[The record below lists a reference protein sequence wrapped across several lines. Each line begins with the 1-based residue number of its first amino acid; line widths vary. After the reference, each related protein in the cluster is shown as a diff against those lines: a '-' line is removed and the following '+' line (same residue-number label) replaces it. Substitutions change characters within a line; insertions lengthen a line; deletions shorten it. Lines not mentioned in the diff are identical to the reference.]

1 MPNTDHII
9 QISVLVAAR
18 NEEKNIERC
27 LKSLNELEFS
37 KEQIEI
43 IIGDDDSDD
52 HTAEII
58 KRYIADKPNFIYKKI
73 TETLPGLKGKANVL
87 EQLSHTAKGQ
97 YFFFCDAD
105 IAVQPTWVTS
115 MLLHFKKKTG
125 VVVGVTRMKKSHLLA
140 DFISMEWLYVLST
153 IRLAAINKIPITGMG
168 NNMAVTR
175 EAYFA
180 IGGYESIGF
189 SVVED
194 YTLFMAIVR
203 KGYDFDVAFNPKIL
217 NFSEPVNSWSELLRQ
232 RKRWIHGV
240 MQSFWATRLTVVVS
254 ACLVPAFLI
263 LMFWNP
269 DLSQKLLLI
278 HYLMITGAA
287 LTTISILRQ
296 KDLFLIAVLFW
307 FYMVSISVLM
317 LVIYLLPGK
326 TVWKGREYD

>member
-1 MPNTDHII
+1 MLNTDNFI

-27 LKSLNELEFS
+27 LKSLHELEFS
-37 KEQIEI
+37 TDKIEF

-52 HTAEII
+52 QTAEII

-73 TETLPGLKGKANVL
+73 TKTLPGLKGKANVL
-87 EQLSHTAKGQ
+87 EQLAHVAKGH

-105 IAVQPTWVTS
+105 IAVQPTWITA
-115 MLLHFKKKTG
+115 MLLHFKAETG

-140 DFISMEWLYVLST
+140 DFISMEWLYILGT

-203 KGYDFDVAFNPKIL
+203 KGYDFDMAFNHNIL
-217 NFSEPVNSWSELLRQ
+217 NISEPVNTMGELLRQ
-232 RKRWIHGV
+232 RKRWMHGV

-254 ACLVPAFLI
+254 ACLVPVLLI
-263 LMFWNP
+263 LMIWVP
-269 DLSQKLLLI
+269 ALAQKLLLA

-287 LTTISILRQ
+287 LAAVIILKQ
-296 KDLFLIAVLFW
+296 KDLILTAFLFW
-307 FYMVSISVLM
+307 FYMFIISILM
-317 LVIYLLPGK
+317 LTIYLLPGK
-326 TVWKGREYD
+326 TVWKGRVYE

>member
-1 MPNTDHII
+1 MPNTDHIV

-27 LKSLNELEFS
+27 LRSLHELEFS
-37 KEQIEI
+37 KNKIEF

-52 HTAEII
+52 QTAEII
-58 KRYIADKPNFIYKKI
+58 KRYIADKPHFIYRKI

-87 EQLSHTAKGQ
+87 EQLAHLAKGQ

-105 IAVQPTWVTS
+105 IAVQPTWITA
-115 MLLHFKKKTG
+115 MLLHFRKKTG
-125 VVVGVTRMKKSHLLA
+125 VVVGVTRMKKSHFLA

-180 IGGYESIGF
+180 IGGYASIGF

-203 KGYDFDVAFNPKIL
+203 KGYDFDVAFNRKIL
-217 NFSEPVNSWSELLRQ
+217 NFSEPVNTWSELLRQ

-240 MQSFWATRLTVVVS
+240 MQSFWATRLTVIVS
-254 ACLVPAFLI
+254 ACLVPALLI

-269 DLSQKLLLI
+269 DLSHKLLWI
-278 HYLMITGAA
+278 HYLAITGAA
-287 LTTISILRQ
+287 FTTISILKQ
-296 KDLFLIAVLFW
+296 KDLALIAVFFW

-317 LVIYLLPGK
+317 LIIYLLPGK
-326 TVWKGREYD
+326 TVWKGREYE

>member
-1 MPNTDHII
+1 MLNTDHFI
-9 QISVLVAAR
+9 QISVLIAAR
-18 NEEKNIERC
+18 NEENNIERC
-27 LKSLNELEFS
+27 LKSLHELEFS
-37 KEQIEI
+37 KDKIEF

-87 EQLSHTAKGQ
+87 EQLAHIAKGQ

-105 IAVQPTWVTS
+105 IAVPPTWATT
-115 MLLHFKKKTG
+115 MLLHFKAKTG
-125 VVVGVTRMKKSHLLA
+125 VVVGVTRMKKSHMLA

-180 IGGYESIGF
+180 MGGYESIGF

-203 KGYDFDVAFNPKIL
+203 KGYDFDVAFNRKIL
-217 NFSEPVNSWSELLRQ
+217 NISEPVNTWGELLRQ
-232 RKRWIHGV
+232 RKRWISGV
-240 MQSFWATRLTVVVS
+240 MQSFWATRLTVVVA

-263 LMFWNP
+263 LMIWEP
-269 DLSQKLLLI
+269 ALAQKLLLA
-278 HYLMITGAA
+278 HYLVITGAA
-287 LTTISILRQ
+287 LAALFILRQ
-296 KDLFLIAVLFW
+296 KDLIVTAFLFW
-307 FYMVSISVLM
+307 FYMFVIGILM
-317 LVIYLLPGK
+317 LIIYLLPGK
-326 TVWKGREYD
+326 TVWKGREYE

>member
-27 LKSLNELEFS
+27 LKSLHELEFS
-37 KEQIEI
+37 KTNIEF

-52 HTAEII
+52 QTAEII
-58 KRYIADKPNFIYKKI
+58 KRYIADKPNFIYQKI

-87 EQLSHTAKGQ
+87 EQLAHTAKGHF
-97 YFFFCDAD
+97 FFFCDAD
-105 IAVQPTWVTS
+105 IAVPSTWVRA
-115 MLLHFKKKTG
+115 MLAHFRKKTG

-153 IRLAAINKIPITGMG
+153 IRLAAIKKIPITGMG

-180 IGGYESIGF
+180 IGGYAAIGF

-203 KGYDFDVAFNPKIL
+203 KGYDFDVAFNRKIL
-217 NFSEPVNSWSELLRQ
+217 NISEPVNTWSELLRQ

-240 MQSFWATRLTVVVS
+240 MESFWATRLTVVVS

-269 DLSQKLLLI
+269 ELSQKLLLV
-278 HYLMITGAA
+278 HYMLITGAA
-287 LTTISILRQ
+287 LTTISILKQ
-296 KDLFLIAVLFW
+296 KDLVAIAVLFW

-326 TVWKGREYD
+326 TVWKGREYE